1 MILRLVSGSLTPA
14 RSPRNFVAGL
24 HTLDVQA
31 HVLIGLE
38 HVLELVL
45 AQQARIHEDA
55 VEVLADGLVQQHGGH
70 RRIDA
75 ARKPEHDLVVAQ
87 FLAAIRARWPPRNSP
102 RSTPACSRRYPRRS
116 FSAAACRRSN
126 GTPRGG
132 TGCPTSAR
140 PRCGTQRRAR
150 PRCWRRSCS
159 WPARDVI
166 VSPCDI
172 HTCVV
177 AGRPRISGSPASPTV
192 SIARPYSRLGAR
204 LHLAAEGRCEELR
217 AVADAQQG
225 QFALDGRKVGGQGH
239 ARPARRRDCPRGSR
253 PAPKRPAPES
263 C

>member
-14 RSPRNFVAGL
+14 RSPRNLSPAFTPL
-24 HTLDVQA
+24 TFKS
-31 HVLIGLE
+31 HVLIRLE

-55 VEVLADGLVQQHGGH
+55 VEVLADGPVQQHGGH
-70 RRIDA
+70 RRVYA

-87 FLAAIRARWPPRNSP
+87 FLAATRARWPPRNSP
-102 RSTPACSRRYPRRS
+102 TSTPACSRRYPRRNS
-116 FSAAACRRSN
+116 SAGACRRSN

-140 PRCGTQRRAR
+140 PRCGTQPRAR
-150 PRCWRRSCS
+150 PPCWPRSYS
-159 WPARDVI
+159 SPGTDVI

-192 SIARPYSRLGAR
+192 STARPYSRLGA
-204 LHLAAEGRCEELR
+204 GCTSPPK
-217 AVADAQQG
+217 ADA
-225 QFALDGRKVGGQGH
+225 RN
-239 ARPARRRDCPRGSR
+239 C
-253 PAPKRPAPES
+253 AP
-263 C
+263 